1 MFLQIMIAVT
11 PFIQTLFQI
20 SPLMWLGDSSNS
32 RDLDWLIG
40 HNVSFILN
48 CAAECANH
56 HTEKLNYL
64 HLRLLDNPE
73 ETIRRAFEPAFSFL
87 QKAHEAGHVSH
98 FFSF

>member
-1 MFLQIMIAVT
+1 MIAVT
-11 PFIQTLFQI
+11 PFIHTLFQI